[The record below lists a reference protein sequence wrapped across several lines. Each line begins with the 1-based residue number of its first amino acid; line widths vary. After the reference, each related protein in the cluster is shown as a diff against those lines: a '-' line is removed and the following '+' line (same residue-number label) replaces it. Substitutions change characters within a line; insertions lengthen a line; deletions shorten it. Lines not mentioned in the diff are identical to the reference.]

1 MPWRRG
7 NFPIVSD
14 KVIQEKLKAE
24 KNNYQNAVHY
34 KGRTTEEEGNT
45 YSTKLE
51 SSTFNIALPAWR
63 EQVQADILLTDEQ
76 KREKVETLLDFIAP
90 AATRY

>member
-34 KGRTTEEEGNT
+34 KGRTTEEEGNA

-51 SSTFNIALPAWR
+51 SSTFNIVLPAWR
-63 EQVQADILLTDEQ
+63 ELVQADRQRDRQADRRWQQGRFWPGPRRL
-76 KREKVETLLDFIAP
+76 RS
-90 AATRY
+90 